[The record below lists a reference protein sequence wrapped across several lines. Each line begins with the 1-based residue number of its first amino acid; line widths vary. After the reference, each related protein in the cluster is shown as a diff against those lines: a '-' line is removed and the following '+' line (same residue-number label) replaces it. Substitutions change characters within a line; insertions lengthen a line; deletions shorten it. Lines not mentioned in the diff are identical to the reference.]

1 MEEQET
7 VEVVEEERKDPDTQP
22 EEAEVETDQ
31 EDAEALKAALAA
43 KERHIAELEGQ
54 AADLEQ
60 RVREQEALRQEAE
73 EKLASVQEALVQAV
87 ARYRS
92 VLLTSA
98 PEAPEAM
105 VQGETVDELD
115 ESFAQAKELVQHIKD
130 RVEASLARER
140 VPVGSPTRSGLDF
153 SSLSPREKI
162 LNALSQR

>member
-1 MEEQET
+1 MEEQDT
-7 VEVVEEERKDPDTQP
+7 QVEAEEERKDPDTQP
-22 EEAEVETDQ
+22 QEVEAEPNP

-43 KERHIAELEGQ
+43 KERQVAELEGQ

-60 RVREQEALRQEAE
+60 RFQEQEALRQEAE

-105 VQGETVDELD
+105 VQGETVDEVD

>member
-1 MEEQET
+1 MEEQDT
-7 VEVVEEERKDPDTQP
+7 QVEAEEERKDPDTQP
-22 EEAEVETDQ
+22 E
-31 EDAEALKAALAA
+31 
-43 KERHIAELEGQ
+43 
-54 AADLEQ
+54 
-60 RVREQEALRQEAE
+60 EAE

-105 VQGETVDELD
+105 VQGETVDEVD

-162 LNALSQR
+162 LTALSQR

>member
-60 RVREQEALRQEAE
+60 RVQESAKNVDLG
-73 EKLASVQEALVQAV
+73 SVEPLPIERIVTQGDPQIVVVGKSKSLGHDPDDRVC
-87 ARYRS
+87 RS
-92 VLLTSA
+92 VEPDGAAHHRGVTSE
-98 PEAPEAM
+98 P
-105 VQGETVDELD
+105 
-115 ESFAQAKELVQHIKD
+115 
-130 RVEASLARER
+130 
-140 VPVGSPTRSGLDF
+140 
-153 SSLSPREKI
+153 
-162 LNALSQR
+162 ALP